1 MSAGLAQAAAM
12 GAASSNG
19 SGGGETSGSP
29 ARAALI
35 NIDKGGP
42 PIECMFNPNEYA
54 FSKQNEWSL
63 GKTKGANVPQLE
75 FGGGKPATLE
85 LELFFDTYASKKD
98 VRKEYTDAIWEL
110 TMIDESLKDKKNKK
124 GRPPKVRFQWGKAW
138 SFEAVI
144 TSISQ
149 RFSLF
154 LEDGTPVRATLTVS
168 FQQTKDEKFF
178 PKQNPTSG
186 GTGGGRAW
194 TVKEGDTLAWISH
207 SEYGDPALW
216 RVIADANLLTRVRRL
231 RPGMVLEIPNV

>member
-1 MSAGLAQAAAM
+1 MSAPATTGSAT
-12 GAASSNG
+12 SSNG
-19 SGGGETSGSP
+19 TGGQTSGSP
-29 ARAALI
+29 VKAVLI

-42 PIECMFNPNEYA
+42 PIPCMFNPNEYA
-54 FSKQNEWSL
+54 FSKQNDWSM
-63 GKTKGANVPQLE
+63 GKTKGANVPKLE

-85 LELFFDTYASKKD
+85 LELFFDTYSSKRD

-154 LEDGTPVRATLTVS
+154 LEDGTPVRATMTVT
-168 FQQTKDEKFF
+168 FQQIKDEKYY
-178 PKQNPTSG
+178 PSQNPTSG
-186 GTGGGRAW
+186 GTGGGTVW
-194 TVKEGDTLAWISH
+194 TVREGDSLAWISH
-207 SEYGDPALW
+207 VEYGDPNLW
-216 RVIADANLLTRVRRL
+216 RRIADANNLTRVRRL
-231 RPGMVLEIPNV
+231 RPGMVLEIPNG